1 LWFKPLDH
9 SFFIFPFCTTTHPA
23 HAHFSC
29 ILALQGHQK
38 RAPFVHSFSTRVE
51 LCYSL
56 KTLCCGSISSIAC
69 ELIYLTTNGLLCA
82 YFPLSGGHRD
92 GTIDTQREH
101 SWCFCVKG
109 KPRAFFFYD
118 PPTLCIFARAHL
130 PVPRPKGS
138 FSGGRM
144 APTLSPLLVPVLCS
158 CSTCWWCCCWYFV
171 VIAPLVA
178 SQLRPIVSSPSHSLS
193 RCCVFIFPSQVA
205 TGKGPSTLNVST
217 HDVFV

>member
-1 LWFKPLDH
+1 MAVWVTYLGFTRRVLSPKFCYPNVQGVLGDLLDCFALWFKPLDH

-82 YFPLSGGHRD
+82 YFPLSGGHRE

-101 SWCFCVKG
+101 S
-109 KPRAFFFYD
+109 
-118 PPTLCIFARAHL
+118 
-130 PVPRPKGS
+130 
-138 FSGGRM
+138 
-144 APTLSPLLVPVLCS
+144 
-158 CSTCWWCCCWYFV
+158 
-171 VIAPLVA
+171 
-178 SQLRPIVSSPSHSLS
+178 
-193 RCCVFIFPSQVA
+193 
-205 TGKGPSTLNVST
+205 
-217 HDVFV
+217 